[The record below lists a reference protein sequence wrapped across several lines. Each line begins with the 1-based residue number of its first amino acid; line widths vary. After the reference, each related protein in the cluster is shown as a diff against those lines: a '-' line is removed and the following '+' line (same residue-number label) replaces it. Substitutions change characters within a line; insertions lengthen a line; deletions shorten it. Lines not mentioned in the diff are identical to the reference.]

1 MLPSNLLIVRRWKN
15 QIKPV
20 YAKLTQ
26 ENIEIADQLIQI
38 YRKHCGSKKNTL
50 KELLAEKENLYFD
63 YRFIRGLSILLDRR
77 CYFHSENKV
86 DSIRIRRKLFEI
98 TSRKGIPF
106 NLELRRQ
113 IIYEATLE
121 FNLGKDEIE
130 SAIYSDLDDELI
142 LKEFAPLKTE
152 QLLLWYNLC
161 LTQTLLF
168 HSTEMQFTTS
178 GNWQQIFRQVKK
190 LRLIYDVWK
199 IKDTVWIKIDGPI
212 SLFKLNRRYGTSIA
226 KLLPIIITND
236 KWVIKSKIL
245 RNGYQS
251 NKCLLNCYL
260 TSDKDGKI
268 MNFQQ
273 KQSTTSASY
282 DSDIEQNFALNFES
296 LKTGWILRREP
307 EPIPLENSV
316 MIPDFSFEK
325 EGTRVYM
332 EIVGFWTSDYLKRK
346 VKKLQQLGNQPMI
359 IAVNKELA
367 CESINK
373 LKEKMTV
380 IYFKNKIPLRPIL
393 VQLREIEKKVRNMQI
408 ESISTIDL
416 HLKKPIVELNELA
429 DTLGVLEKTA
439 REILHRKR
447 IPGYLSLSN
456 ILIKPSKLKEI
467 QEALDEQE
475 AVRELDLLEAS
486 KVIENVGGVKPTEIL
501 ETLGYKIK
509 WQGLDPRKA
518 KIIKKSRIDLI

>member
-1 MLPSNLLIVRRWKN
+1 MLPSNLLIARRWKN

-38 YRKHCGSKKNTL
+38 YRKHRGSKKYTL

-63 YRFIRGLSILLDRR
+63 YRFIRGLSVLLDRR
-77 CYFHSENKV
+77 CDFHSENKV
-86 DSIRIRRKLFEI
+86 DSIKIRRKLFEI

-106 NLELRRQ
+106 NRELRRQ
-113 IIYEATLE
+113 IIHEAALE

-142 LKEFAPLKTE
+142 LKEFASLKAE
-152 QLLLWYNLC
+152 QLLLGYNLG

-190 LRLIYDVWK
+190 LRLIYDAWK
-199 IKDTVWIKIDGPI
+199 IKDAVWIKIDGPL

-226 KLLPIIITND
+226 KLLPTIITND
-236 KWVIKSKIL
+236 KWIINSKIL
-245 RNGYQS
+245 RNGSQS
-251 NKCLLNCYL
+251 NKYLLNCYL
-260 TSDKDGKI
+260 NSDKDGRL

-273 KQSTTSASY
+273 KQSNLADY
-282 DSDIEQNFALNFES
+282 DSEIEQNFALNFES

-325 EGTRVYM
+325 EGTTVYM

-346 VKKLQQLGNQPMI
+346 VKKLQQLGNHPMI

-367 CESINK
+367 CESITK
-373 LKEKMTV
+373 LKDKMTV

-393 VQLREIEKKVRNMQI
+393 EQLREIEKKLRDMQI
-408 ESISTIDL
+408 ESVSIIDL
-416 HLKKPIVELNELA
+416 HLKKPVVELNELA

-439 REILHRKR
+439 REILHRKK
-447 IPGYLSLSN
+447 IPGYLFLTN

-467 QEALDEQE
+467 QEALEKQE

-486 KVIENVGGVKPTEIL
+486 KVIGNLGGVKPTEIL

-518 KIIKKSRIDLI
+518 KITKKSRIKVI